1 METITSPTYT
11 IISEYQC
18 SPVLYHIDAY
28 RLINDEDFENSVG
41 REIFYSGG
49 ISLIEWSERI
59 PKSLPPEAIT
69 VNIKITGS
77 SSRLIQIN
85 GLEKI

>member
-1 METITSPTYT
+1 M
-11 IISEYQC
+11 
-18 SPVLYHIDAY
+18 YHIDAY
-28 RLINDEDFENSVG
+28 RLANDEDFENAG
-41 REIFYSGG
+41 GIEAINSGG

-69 VNIKITGS
+69 VIIKITGP
-77 SSRLIQIN
+77 SSRQIQIK

>member
-1 METITSPTYT
+1 M
-11 IISEYQC
+11 
-18 SPVLYHIDAY
+18 YHIDAY
-28 RLINDEDFENSVG
+28 RLNNDEDFENLGGS
-41 REIFYSGG
+41 EIINSGG

-59 PKSLPPEAIT
+59 PKSLPRELIT
-69 VNIKITGS
+69 IILKITGH